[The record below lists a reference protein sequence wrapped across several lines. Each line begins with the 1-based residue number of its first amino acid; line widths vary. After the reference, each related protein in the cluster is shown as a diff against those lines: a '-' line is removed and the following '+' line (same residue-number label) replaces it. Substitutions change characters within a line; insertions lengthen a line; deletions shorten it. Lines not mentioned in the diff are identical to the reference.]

1 MSPDIVTVTRLLQE
15 GQVICTTSLLI
26 HSYSC
31 AFFSLLL
38 LSLSLSLLPSTLISF
53 SPPKVWDVVKGEIP
67 TFPAGLVNEMRSY
80 N

>member
-1 MSPDIVTVTRLLQE
+1 MHYLTP
-15 GQVICTTSLLI
+15 
-26 HSYSC
+26 HS
-31 AFFSLLL
+31 FLFLRFL
-38 LSLSLSLLPSTLISF
+38 LSSPALSLSLLPSTLISF

>member
-1 MSPDIVTVTRLLQE
+1 MHYLTPHSFL
-15 GQVICTTSLLI
+15 SL
-26 HSYSC
+26 H
-31 AFFSLLL
+31 FLLL
-38 LSLSLSLLPSTLISF
+38 LSLSLTFHIDFL

>member
-26 HSYSC
+26 HSYPYN
-31 AFFSLLL
+31 FFSC
-38 LSLSLSLLPSTLISF
+38 SLSLSLTLHIDF
-53 SPPKVWDVVKGEIP
+53 LSPPKVWDVVKGEIP

>member
-1 MSPDIVTVTRLLQE
+1 MHYLTPHSFLFLRFLLSSP
-15 GQVICTTSLLI
+15 
-26 HSYSC
+26 
-31 AFFSLLL
+31 A

>member
-15 GQVICTTSLLI
+15 GQVICTTSLIPILTL
-26 HSYSC
+26 S
-31 AFFSLLL
+31 SLFCS
-38 LSLSLSLLPSTLISF
+38 LSLSLSLLPSTLIPF